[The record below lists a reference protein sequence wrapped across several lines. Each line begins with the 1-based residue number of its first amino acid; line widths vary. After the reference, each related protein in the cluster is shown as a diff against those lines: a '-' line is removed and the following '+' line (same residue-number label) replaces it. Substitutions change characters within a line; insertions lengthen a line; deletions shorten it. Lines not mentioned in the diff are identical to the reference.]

1 MFARR
6 TMIFLDKHHKR
17 KIWNLLERGDG
28 RQLADEGASRKINDS
43 TSESCGSTDAAR
55 TETVRA
61 ISGHY
66 ATTGRGTMT
75 HDSQPARRIAF
86 RKWVYYAPRRIRS
99 KLQRSAHV
107 CPAASF
113 RNWPP
118 RHVRSRLNANRALSP
133 PPIMAGSWW
142 KLGLPRFRT
151 GVKSVLTTRILLLLL
166 LLLAW
171 MDTRWPFCKRL
182 EFEQSRK

>member
-1 MFARR
+1 M
-6 TMIFLDKHHKR
+6 
-17 KIWNLLERGDG
+17 
-28 RQLADEGASRKINDS
+28 ADEGASRKINDS

-107 CPAASF
+107 CRLFSKLAA
-113 RNWPP
+113 PP
-118 RHVRSRLNANRALSP
+118 RSIALECESRIIPSPDNGRIIVEIGVAEIPNRGEKRSYHSNP
-133 PPIMAGSWW
+133 PPPPPPPRVNGHAMAILQTIGI
-142 KLGLPRFRT
+142 RT
-151 GVKSVLTTRILLLLL
+151 IAEIALRLLVCP
-166 LLLAW
+166 
-171 MDTRWPFCKRL
+171 TIRTVG
-182 EFEQSRK
+182 